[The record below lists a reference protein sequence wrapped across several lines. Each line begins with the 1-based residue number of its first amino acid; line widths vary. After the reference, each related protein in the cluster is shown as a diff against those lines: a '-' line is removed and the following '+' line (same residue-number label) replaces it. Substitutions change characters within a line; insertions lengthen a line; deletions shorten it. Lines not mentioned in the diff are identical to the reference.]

1 MHHRPAELSGGERQR
16 VAIARALVMQPLC
29 VLADEPTGNLDSSTA
44 AITLDAMLALKHEVG
59 TALVLVTHDLAIA
72 RRMDRTIELV
82 DGCLVE
88 RGPLAH

>member
-1 MHHRPAELSGGERQR
+1 MATELAKVHS
-16 VAIARALVMQPLC
+16 
-29 VLADEPTGNLDSSTA
+29 
-44 AITLDAMLALKHEVG
+44 TLDAMLALKHEVG

-88 RGPLAH
+88 RGALAY